1 MIAAPIWAAS
11 HAFPEGQGFIGQRA
25 QAGYMVIL
33 SLILRPTLMLF
44 GFFASMTLLIA
55 MGKVIMALFLP
66 FMSGMLGDTAAG
78 IASFLALGTIFALL
92 LVQITQRCF
101 SLIHEIPDKV
111 LRYIGGGAENLGEA
125 QGEQAGRQMFA
136 GAISRPEN
144 SA

>member
-78 IASFLALGTIFALL
+78 IASF
-92 LVQITQRCF
+92 
-101 SLIHEIPDKV
+101 
-111 LRYIGGGAENLGEA
+111 
-125 QGEQAGRQMFA
+125 
-136 GAISRPEN
+136 
-144 SA
+144 